1 VRVRRL
7 PYQGPYTLYA
17 ACDARGACT
26 LLEFL
31 DGLGADLEKD
41 SDRMLAL
48 LERVAQQGPVRNDKI
63 SHKIE
68 GDIWEFIQGRLR
80 VFYFYDEG
88 RVVVCTHGLVKKTQ
102 KTPKG
107 DIAMANRIREQ
118 YLAAKRQGDLVIE
131 EEADGKENV

>member
-1 VRVRRL
+1 MRVRRL
-7 PYQGPYTLYA
+7 PFQGPYTVYA
-17 ACDARGACT
+17 ACDARGECT

-31 DGLGADLEKD
+31 NGLGADLEKD
-41 SDRMLAL
+41 SDRILTL

-107 DIAMANRIREQ
+107 EITAANRVRVQ
-118 YLAAKRQGDLVIE
+118 YLAAKQRGDLFIE
-131 EEADGKENV
+131 EETDGEENF

>member
-1 VRVRRL
+1 MRVRRL
-7 PYQGPYTLYA
+7 PFQGPYTVYA
-17 ACDARGACT
+17 ACDARGECT
-26 LLEFL
+26 LREFL

-41 SDRMLAL
+41 VDRILVL

-63 SHKIE
+63 SHKIDD
-68 GDIWEFIQGRLR
+68 DIWEFIQGRLR

-107 DIAMANRIREQ
+107 EIATAIRIREQ
-118 YLAAKRQGDLVIE
+118 YLAAKRQDNLFIE
-131 EEADGKENV
+131 EETDGKEDL

>member
-1 VRVRRL
+1 MRVRRL
-7 PYQGPYTLYA
+7 HQGSYTVYA
-17 ACDARGACT
+17 ACDPRGECT

-48 LERVAQQGPVRNDKI
+48 LERVAQKGPLRNDKI

-68 GDIWEFIQGRLR
+68 GDIWEFIQGRVR
-80 VFYFYDEG
+80 VFYFYYEG

-107 DIAMANRIREQ
+107 DIATANRIREQ
-118 YLAAKRQGDLVIE
+118 YLAAKQQGDLIE
-131 EEADGKENV
+131 EDEDGKEIL